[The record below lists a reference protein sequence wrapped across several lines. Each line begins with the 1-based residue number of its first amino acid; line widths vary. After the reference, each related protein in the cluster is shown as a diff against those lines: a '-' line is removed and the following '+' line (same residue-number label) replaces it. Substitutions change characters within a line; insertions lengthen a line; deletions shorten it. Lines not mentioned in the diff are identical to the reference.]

1 MRWNIPLFAGH
12 TLKISENNK
21 INVVIKLN
29 LIYISGYHLLPEI
42 YQMLDKPEPAPSAH
56 LRMFNRP
63 GDEHKNL
70 NTDLNSR
77 LNNLNI
83 LM

>member
-1 MRWNIPLFAGH
+1 
-12 TLKISENNK
+12 
-21 INVVIKLN
+21 
-29 LIYISGYHLLPEI
+29 
-42 YQMLDKPEPAPSAH
+42 MLDKPEPAPSAH